1 MSDQLKNELEL
12 PIGFPLTEWKT
23 ALIPPETPMVGLWC
37 RVEPIDPNR
46 HAGSLFESF
55 SKDSGNRIWTYLPY
69 GPFETIG
76 ELTEWIRKTCLS
88 SDPLF
93 HVIIDTISNKALGV
107 ASYLRIT
114 PNVGVIEVGHINY
127 APRLQKSRAGTEA
140 MYLMMKRVFED
151 LGYRRYEWKC
161 DALNA
166 ASRSAAERLGMTF
179 EGVFRQATIY
189 KNRNRDTAW
198 FSLLDVEW
206 PQMKKAFELWLHP
219 NNFSDDGSQINRLQ
233 DLKPNQCL

>member
-1 MSDQLKNELEL
+1 
-12 PIGFPLTEWKT
+12 
-23 ALIPPETPMVGLWC
+23 MVGLWC
-37 RVEPIDPNR
+37 RVEPIDPTR

-76 ELTEWIRKTCLS
+76 ELTEWIRKICLS
-88 SDPLF
+88 GDPLF
-93 HVIIDTISNKALGV
+93 HVIIDAISNQALGV

-127 APRLQKSRAGTEA
+127 APQLQKSRAGTEA

>member
-1 MSDQLKNELEL
+1 MRDQLKNELEL

-93 HVIIDTISNKALGV
+93 HVIIDTISNEALGV

-127 APRLQKSRAGTEA
+127 GPRLQKSRAGTEA

-219 NNFSDDGSQINRLQ
+219 NNFSYDGSQINRLQ

>member
-1 MSDQLKNELEL
+1 
-12 PIGFPLTEWKT
+12 
-23 ALIPPETPMVGLWC
+23 
-37 RVEPIDPNR
+37 
-46 HAGSLFESF
+46 
-55 SKDSGNRIWTYLPY
+55 
-69 GPFETIG
+69 
-76 ELTEWIRKTCLS
+76 
-88 SDPLF
+88 
-93 HVIIDTISNKALGV
+93 
-107 ASYLRIT
+107 
-114 PNVGVIEVGHINY
+114 
-127 APRLQKSRAGTEA
+127 

-219 NNFSDDGSQINRLQ
+219 NNFSDDGSQIHRLQ